1 MASEGV
7 PMLELR
13 VSVIAYLAEAGR
25 REASLGW
32 G

>member
-13 VSVIAYLAEAGR
+13 VSVVAYLAEVGR